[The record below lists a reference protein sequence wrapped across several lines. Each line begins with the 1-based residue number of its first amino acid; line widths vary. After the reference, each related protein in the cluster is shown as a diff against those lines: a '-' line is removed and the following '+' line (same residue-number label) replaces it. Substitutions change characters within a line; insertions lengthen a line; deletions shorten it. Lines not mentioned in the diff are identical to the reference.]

1 MQIYMKI
8 IINTLLILTC
18 FTLFS
23 QSKRLELKWDNKL
36 VEQAL
41 TTSDFD
47 VAKIDKNLTFES
59 VNNKLIYVITETN
72 NSANFKNNAQIVQ
85 VSYEDLDSHLLSSEK
100 KKLYQAELDLQIK
113 TVYINNQPQIMVYFS
128 PVIYENGRLKRVKS
142 LSYRLENQA
151 TTLPTV
157 QGRRL
162 STRQNGATQSVLRQ
176 GNWFKFG
183 VNKTG
188 IYKLDRNFLSQLGV
202 PQGVDP
208 RTIQIYGNGGRM
220 LSIVNQADYPTELLE
235 NSIYVHG
242 EAKGTLDA
250 DDYIL
255 FYASGVDQWND
266 ESLTYQNLYTD
277 EAIYFLT
284 YGQQQGLRLA
294 NFVEPSEREI
304 ETITEF
310 DGRVFHEQ
318 DLVNI
323 GKLGR
328 KWFGE
333 EFGLVNERSFSL
345 ELLHLKSSVP
355 VTFGV
360 NTASSSYG
368 NTSFSFE
375 INRRYVGGVSFFPI
389 RSATT
394 KAYESFLEQ
403 EEYLSS
409 PLAEVTL
416 TYQNGGV
423 PNSMGYLDYIEFLYT
438 GSLVG
443 GNKQYRFSN
452 AKTRTT
458 AGVVRWSLTQTAE
471 VNRIWEVTD
480 PSAIRVISVD
490 NQPQFS
496 FKTQGGT
503 AQYFQVEIP
512 SDYYVP
518 KILNTSRVRNQDL
531 KGGVH
536 NQALVDYLLITNE
549 ALVPAAQQLAQFH
562 RQYSQLN
569 PMVVTV
575 EQIYNEFSSGQQ
587 DGAAIRNFVRYVSE
601 VMQQK
606 GGELKYL
613 NIVGTGSYD
622 YKQRIE
628 QNTNIV
634 PLHYGMSKTKKAQN
648 SNANFSMY
656 TTFMSDDFYGLL
668 DEGEGDMYNLAFGI
682 DVTVGRM
689 LVQNLDEAN
698 QAVQKIRAYY
708 GEEAKG
714 RWKNNLIAMADDVDK
729 ESDYAL
735 QVETDTIVRRIVGN
749 YPFFN
754 AKKIYLDAYVQETSA
769 GGNRYP
775 QARIDFLDA
784 IEKGALFVNYLGHG
798 GEDGLAQERVFT
810 IEDARKLTNENKYPV
825 FSIITC
831 EFSRFD
837 DPNYTSGG
845 EVLYK
850 NSKGGAIA
858 LVGTTREIGIDIG
871 RLLNRTFTD
880 LFFENS
886 ATYSVA
892 DALRHT
898 KNQYTNRDKNVVSF
912 IGDPALKLALPQLK
926 VVLSKVNEE
935 EVQQTEQQPV
945 KALDYVQM
953 KGEVQDEQDNL
964 VDSFTGSLAVEVFDK
979 YLDKKTLGNDN
990 VSTSEGALLMDFQ
1003 TLGEVV
1009 FRGNASVKN
1018 GAFSFDFI
1026 MPKDIR
1032 LNEGKGKVSFYSAN
1046 QEVEYTGSNDELVIG
1061 GLNENAPKDTTPPLA
1076 RLYMDNESF
1085 VSGGLTDNNPIF
1097 LAFVED
1103 ESGINTASGIGHDI
1117 VIIVDDKE
1125 EQAVVLNDYYETE
1138 VDNFRKGKVTYQL
1151 KDLEPGLHTIQFKV
1165 WDVYNNLSTNEIQFL
1180 VKQDEALK
1188 IEHVLNYPNPF
1199 VSYTEFWFTHNRPLE
1214 PLDVQVQIMTIAGRI
1229 VKTINQQV
1237 VTEGNLCREI
1247 QWDGRDDFG
1256 DRIGKGVYIYRMTVR
1271 STQTGKKVEKIEK
1284 LVIL

>member
-23 QSKRLELKWDNKL
+23 QSNRLELKWDNNL
-36 VEQAL
+36 VERAL

-47 VAKIDKNLTFES
+47 VSKIDKNLTFES
-59 VNNKLIYVITETN
+59 VNNKLIYIISEIN
-72 NSANFKNNAQIVQ
+72 NSTNFKNTARIVQ
-85 VSYEDLDSHLLSSEK
+85 VSYEELDSNLLSSEK
-100 KKLYQAELDLQIK
+100 KNLYQEGVNLQLK
-113 TVYINNQPQIMVYFS
+113 TIYTNNQPQVLLYFS
-128 PVIYENGRLKRVKS
+128 PFVYENGRLKRVKS
-142 LSYRLENQA
+142 LSYSLENQSISSSS
-151 TTLPTV
+151 V
-157 QGRRL
+157 QNRRL
-162 STRQNGATQSVLRQ
+162 LTGQNSATPSVLRQ

-183 VNKTG
+183 VEKTG
-188 IYKLDRNFLSQLGV
+188 IYKLDRNFLTQLGV

-208 RTIQIYGNGGRM
+208 RTIQIFGSGGSM
-220 LSIVNQADYPTELLE
+220 LPLVNQSDYPTDLQE

-242 EAKGTLDA
+242 EEKGSLDA
-250 DDYIL
+250 NDYIL
-255 FYASGVDQWND
+255 FYATGVDQWN
-266 ESLTYQNLYTD
+266 EENLTYQNLYTD
-277 EAIYFLT
+277 EGIYFLT
-284 YGQQQGLRLA
+284 YGQQQGLRIS
-294 NFVEPSEREI
+294 NMVEPSGREV

-310 DGRVFHEQ
+310 DGRVFHER

-333 EFGLVNERSFSL
+333 EFGLVNERSFSV
-345 ELLHLKSSVP
+345 ELLHLNPSIP
-355 VTFGV
+355 VVFGA
-360 NTASSSYG
+360 NSASSSYG

-375 INRRYVGGVSFFPI
+375 INGRYAGGVSFFPI

-394 KAYESFLEQ
+394 KAYESYVEK

-409 PLAEVTL
+409 PFAEVTV

-423 PNSMGYLDYIEFLYT
+423 PNSTGYLDYIEFLYT
-438 GSLVG
+438 GTLVG

-452 AKTRTT
+452 AKTKTT
-458 AGVVRWSLTQTAE
+458 AGVLRWSLTQTNA
-471 VNRIWEVTD
+471 VHRIWEVTD
-480 PSAIRVISVD
+480 PSAIRVIAVG

-496 FKTQGGT
+496 FKTQGGST
-503 AQYFQVEIP
+503 QYFQVEIP
-512 SDYYVP
+512 SDYYSP
-518 KILNTSRVRNQDL
+518 KMVNNSRVRNQDL
-531 KGGVH
+531 KGMVH
-536 NQALVDYLLITNE
+536 AQATVDYLLITNE

-562 RQYSQLN
+562 RQHSQLN
-569 PMVVTV
+569 PLVVAV

-587 DGAAIRNFVRYVSE
+587 DGTAIRNFVRYVSE
-601 VMQQK
+601 AMQQK
-606 GGELKYL
+606 GSELRYL

-634 PLHYGMSKTKKAQN
+634 PLHYGMNKNKKAQN

-668 DEGEGDMYNLAFGI
+668 DEGEGDMYSLAFGI

-689 LVQNLDEAN
+689 LVKNLDEAN
-698 QAVQKIRAYY
+698 QAVQKIITYY

-735 QVETDTIVRRIVGN
+735 QVETDTIVKRIVAN
-749 YPFFN
+749 HPFFN
-754 AKKIYLDAYVQETSA
+754 PKKIYLDAYVQETAA

-775 QARIDFLDA
+775 QARMDFLDG

-798 GEDGLAQERVFT
+798 GEDGLGQERVFT

-845 EVLYK
+845 EVLY
-850 NSKGGAIA
+850 NNTKGGAIA

-880 LFFENS
+880 LFFEHS
-886 ATYSVA
+886 TTYSVA

-898 KNQYTNRDKNVVSF
+898 KNKYTNRDKNVVSF
-912 IGDPALKLALPQLK
+912 IGDPALKIALPKLK
-926 VVLSKVNEE
+926 VVLSKVNEN
-935 EVQQTEQQPV
+935 EVDQTTQQPV

-964 VDSFTGSLAVEVFDK
+964 VESYTGRLAVEVFDK

-990 VSTSEGALLMDFQ
+990 VSTNEGLLLMDFQ

-1046 QEVEYTGSNDELVIG
+1046 NQVEYTGSNDEVVIG
-1061 GLNENAPKDTTPPLA
+1061 GLNENAPKDTTPPMA

-1117 VIIVDDKE
+1117 SIVVNDKE

-1151 KDLEPGLHTIQFKV
+1151 KDLEPGVHTIQFKV
-1165 WDVYNNLSTNEIQFL
+1165 WDVYNNLSTSEIQFV

>member
-23 QSKRLELKWDNKL
+23 QSKRLEFKWENKL

-41 TTSDFD
+41 FTSDFD
-47 VAKIDKNLTFES
+47 VTQIDKNLTFSS
-59 VNNKLIYVITETN
+59 VNNKLIYFVEEVNSSNAFGN
-72 NSANFKNNAQIVQ
+72 NVQIIQ
-85 VSYEDLDSHLLSSEK
+85 VSYEDLDHTLLSADQK
-100 KKLYQAELDLQIK
+100 KMYEGELEVQIK
-113 TVYINNQPQIMVYFS
+113 TAYSNDQHRNFIYFS
-128 PVIYENGRLKRVKS
+128 PIVYTNGRLKRVKS
-142 LSYRLENQA
+142 LSYLIENRQS
-151 TTLPTV
+151 V
-157 QGRRL
+157 GKNQV
-162 STRQNGATQSVLRQ
+162 STAHHMRNMSTQSVLKQ

-183 VNKTG
+183 VSKTG
-188 IYKLDRNFLSQLGV
+188 IYKLDRNFLTQLGV
-202 PQGVDP
+202 PSTVDP
-208 RTIQIYGNGGRM
+208 RTIQIYGAGGRM
-220 LSIVNQADYPTELLE
+220 LPVVNQSDYPTDLQET
-235 NSIYVHG
+235 SIYVHG
-242 EAKGTLDA
+242 EEKGRLDA
-250 DDYIL
+250 EDYVL
-255 FYASGVDQWND
+255 FYGIGVDQWND
-266 ESLTYQNLYTD
+266 DSLTYLNLYTN
-277 EAIYFLT
+277 EAIYYLT
-284 YGQQQGLRLA
+284 YGQQQGLRVS
-294 NFVEPSEREI
+294 NYIEPSGREVQ
-304 ETITEF
+304 TLSEF
-310 DGRVFHEQ
+310 DGRAFHEQ

-333 EFGLVNERSFSL
+333 EFGLVNEKNFTL
-345 ELLHLKSSVP
+345 DLLHLKPSSP

-368 NTSFSFE
+368 NTSFSFTV
-375 INRRYVGGVSFFPI
+375 NNQYAGGVSFFPI

-394 KAYESFLEQ
+394 KGYESYFEQ
-403 EEYLSS
+403 EMQLNS
-409 PLAEVTL
+409 PRVEVKL

-423 PNSMGYLDYIEFLYT
+423 PNSMGYLDYIEFFYKGAL
-438 GSLVG
+438 LG
-443 GNKQYRFSN
+443 GDKQYRFSN
-452 AKTRTT
+452 DKTKTID
-458 AGVVRWSLTQTAE
+458 GVIRWNFTQTHQ
-471 VNRIWEVTD
+471 VNRIWNVTD
-480 PSAIRVISVD
+480 VSAISTLAVG

-496 FKTQGGT
+496 YKSQGGSE
-503 AQYFQVEIP
+503 QFYQVEVP
-512 SDYYVP
+512 TDYYTPLLVP
-518 KILNTSRVRNQDL
+518 NGRVRNQDL
-531 KGGVH
+531 KGAVH
-536 NQALVDYLLITNE
+536 AQAAIDYLIITNE
-549 ALVPAAQQLAQFH
+549 ALVASAQQLAQFH
-562 RQYSQLN
+562 RQHSQLN
-569 PMVVTV
+569 PLVVSV

-587 DGAAIRNFVRYVSE
+587 DGVAIRNFVRYVSQD
-601 VMQQK
+601 MQQK
-606 GGELKYL
+606 GKELRYL
-613 NIVGTGSYD
+613 NIMGTGSYD

-628 QNTNIV
+628 QNANIV
-634 PLHYGMSKTKKAQN
+634 PLHYGMSKNKKAQN

-668 DEGEGDMYNLAFGI
+668 DEGEGDMYNLVFGI

-689 LVQNLDEAN
+689 LVRNSDEAN
-698 QAVQKIRAYY
+698 QAVQKIKAYY
-708 GEEAKG
+708 GDESKG
-714 RWKNNLIAMADDVDK
+714 RWKNNLVAMADDVDK
-729 ESDYAL
+729 ASDYIL
-735 QVETDTIVRRIVGN
+735 QVETDTIVNRIMAN
-749 YPFFN
+749 NPFFN
-754 AKKIYLDAYVQETSA
+754 ANKIYLDSYVQETAA

-775 QARIDFLDA
+775 QARLDFLDA

-798 GEDGLAQERVFT
+798 GEDGLSQERVFT
-810 IEDARKLTNENKYPV
+810 IEDAKKLSNENKYPV

-845 EVLYK
+845 EVLYL
-850 NSKGGAIA
+850 NNKGGAIA
-858 LVGTTREIGIDIG
+858 LIGTTREIGIEIG

-880 LFFENS
+880 VFFEKPT
-886 ATYSVA
+886 TYSVA

-898 KNQYTNRDKNVVSF
+898 KNSYTNRDKNVVSF
-912 IGDPALKLALPQLK
+912 IGDPALKIALPQLK
-926 VVLSKVNEE
+926 VVLSTVNEGD
-935 EVQQTEQQPV
+935 VTQTEQQPV

-953 KGEVQDEQDNL
+953 KGEVQDEQNNI
-964 VDSFTGSLAVEVFDK
+964 VSSFTGNLAVEVFDK

-990 VSTSEGALLMDFQ
+990 VSSSEGMMTMDYQ

-1046 QEVEYTGSNDELVIG
+1046 QTTEYTGSNGDLVIG
-1061 GLNENAPKDTTPPLA
+1061 GLNENAPKDTTPPMA
-1076 RLYMDNESF
+1076 RLYMDSESF
-1085 VSGGLTDNNPIF
+1085 VSGGLTNNNPVF

-1117 VIIVDDKE
+1117 AINVDDKE
-1125 EQAVVLNDYYETE
+1125 DQTVILNDYYETE

-1165 WDVYNNLSTNEIQFL
+1165 WDVYNNLSTTELQFL

-1199 VSYTEFWFTHNRPLE
+1199 VSYTEFWFSHNRPLE

-1237 VTEGNLCREI
+1237 ITEGSLSREI
-1247 QWDGRDDFG
+1247 KWDGRDDFG